1 MTKPNVFN
9 YQKYL
14 DALEEIDRLRK
25 ANANLQIRC
34 RILED
39 DLKNIRADRP
49 PDAGDNTDRDA

>member
-1 MTKPNVFN
+1 MTNVPI
-9 YQKYL
+9 L

-39 DLKNIRADRP
+39 ELKMLRDKPADCADNGSD
-49 PDAGDNTDRDA
+49 DA